1 VPPAPIVPPP
11 WTLQLTPVC
20 AVSVV
25 VAEKLTGTPNRA
37 VPVFVPSGSVAVI
50 CRVAME
56 ICRVALVPP
65 PGDGFCAWTG
75 RLPEEPAAAVTWAT
89 TEVADW

>member
-1 VPPAPIVPPP
+1 VPPDPIVPAP
-11 WTLQLTPVC
+11 WTLQVTAVC

-25 VAEKLTGTPNRA
+25 VLVKLTGTPSRA
-37 VPVFVPSGSVAVI
+37 VPVFVPSGFVAVI

-75 RLPEEPAAAVTWAT
+75 RLPEAPAAAVIWAT
-89 TEVADW
+89 TAVADW